1 MAVFTQGPG
10 LSRVRE
16 YLGASEFLLPL
27 MLQLGFGLSPMTS
40 GFLTMATALGSLSTR
55 TITTVAMRRLGFR
68 RLLVGATILTSLF
81 YGLYGQF
88 RPTTSHVLIFCT
100 LILGG
105 LFNALA
111 MVTLNAIG
119 YAEIPKARMSHAT
132 TLASMAQQLSVSL
145 GVAIGAA
152 LLSLTAWSYGS
163 NVALPGPADF
173 MPAFT
178 AVGCMTLI
186 SVMFFTGL
194 PKVTMPK

>member
-1 MAVFTQGPG
+1 
-10 LSRVRE
+10 
-16 YLGASEFLLPL
+16 
-27 MLQLGFGLSPMTS
+27 
-40 GFLTMATALGSLSTR
+40 
-55 TITTVAMRRLGFR
+55 MR
-68 RLLVGATILTSLF
+68 
-81 YGLYGQF
+81 
-88 RPTTSHVLIFCT
+88 
-100 LILGG
+100 
-105 LFNALA
+105 LA

-163 NVALPGPADF
+163 NVALLPAR
-173 MPAFT
+173 PTSCRPST

-194 PKVTMPK
+194 PKATMPK

>member
-1 MAVFTQGPG
+1 
-10 LSRVRE
+10 
-16 YLGASEFLLPL
+16 
-27 MLQLGFGLSPMTS
+27 
-40 GFLTMATALGSLSTR
+40 MATALGSLSTR

-68 RLLVGATILTSLF
+68 RLLVGATIFTSLF

-194 PKVTMPK
+194 PKATMPK

>member
-1 MAVFTQGPG
+1 VAVFTQGPG

-16 YLGASEFLLPL
+16 YLGASEFLLPQ

-40 GFLTMATALGSLSTR
+40 GLLTMATALGSLSTR

-68 RLLVGATILTSLF
+68 RLLVGATIFTTLF

-105 LFNALA
+105 LFNGLA

-145 GVAIGAA
+145 GVAIGAE
-152 LLSLTAWSYGS
+152 LLSLTAWSYAS

-194 PKVTMPK
+194 PKATMPK